1 MSAACARQSGLRA
14 VWAAPGASWRRK
26 PGRRAGFLGP
36 PSGCWGPGR
45 RPRWATGGCP
55 PPGADR
61 RPGCARSGGENRK
74 CPPRRWLRS
83 VPRGQPM
90 ATWQHGNMATWQHGN
105 MATWQHGNMA
115 TWQHGNMATWQ
126 HGIVVSWYR
135 GIVVSWYRGI
145 VVSWYR
151 GIVASVSLRRRC
163 PSWNGEPTVNADG
176 EMSEIAEVELTRH
189 RVVASSANT
198 VRRCFRQILAGWA
211 IATKLSGI
219 LGRWTWT
226 EPRFKS
232 LHLL

>member
-1 MSAACARQSGLRA
+1 MIRIISASARIGGQIFCPPTYGGGSARCGRARVSAACARQSGL
-14 VWAAPGASWRRK
+14 
-26 PGRRAGFLGP
+26 RAGFLGP
-36 PSGCWGPGR
+36 PSGCWGSGC

-61 RPGCARSGGENRK
+61 RPGCARSGGENPK
-74 CPPRRWLRS
+74 FPPRRWLRS

-90 ATWQHGNMATWQHGN
+90 AIRPYGTVAPWH
-105 MATWQHGNMA
+105 
-115 TWQHGNMATWQ
+115 
-126 HGIVVSWYR
+126 R
-135 GIVVSWYRGI
+135 GT
-145 VVSWYR
+145 
-151 GIVASVSLRRRC
+151 VASVSLRRRC

-189 RVVASSANT
+189 RVVASSADT

-211 IATKLSGI
+211 IATKLCGI

>member
-1 MSAACARQSGLRA
+1 MRVRAASGRR
-14 VWAAPGASWRRK
+14 GRRHEASWRRK

-61 RPGCARSGGENRK
+61 RPGCARSGGENPK
-74 CPPRRWLRS
+74 FPPRRWLRS

-90 ATWQHGNMATWQHGN
+90 AIWQHGNMATWQHG
-105 MATWQHGNMA
+105 T
-115 TWQHGNMATWQ
+115 
-126 HGIVVSWYR
+126 
-135 GIVVSWYRGI
+135 
-145 VVSWYR
+145 
-151 GIVASVSLRRRC
+151 VASVSLRRRC
-163 PSWNGEPTVNADG
+163 PSWNGEPTVNAGG
-176 EMSEIAEVELTRH
+176 EMGEIAEVELTRH
-189 RVVASSANT
+189 RVVASSADT

-211 IATKLSGI
+211 IAPKLCGI

>member
-1 MSAACARQSGLRA
+1 MTLIIPQYSG
-14 VWAAPGASWRRK
+14 WK
-26 PGRRAGFLGP
+26 FLIIDT
-36 PSGCWGPGR
+36 PS
-45 RPRWATGGCP
+45 
-55 PPGADR
+55 GADR

-74 CPPRRWLRS
+74 FPPRRWLRS

-90 ATWQHGNMATWQHGN
+90 ATWQHGIVATWQHGN
-105 MATWQHGNMA
+105 MATWRHGVMA
-115 TWQHGNMATWQ
+115 SWRHGVMA
-126 HGIVVSWYR
+126 SWH
-135 GIVVSWYRGI
+135 
-145 VVSWYR
+145 R

-189 RVVASSANT
+189 RVVASSADT

-211 IATKLSGI
+211 IATKLCGI